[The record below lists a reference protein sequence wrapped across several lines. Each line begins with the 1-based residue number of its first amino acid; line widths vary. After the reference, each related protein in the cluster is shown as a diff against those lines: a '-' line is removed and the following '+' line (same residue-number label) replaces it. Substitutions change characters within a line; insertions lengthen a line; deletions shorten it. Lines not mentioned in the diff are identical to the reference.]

1 MGEFW
6 NENMHIIVSVK
17 TGQSVGLEYFV
28 TNPRHEKKRR
38 LNSRCE
44 NVYLLPDGSV
54 KREEDAIINAQRIW
68 RERAYAPGT
77 GIMYKK
83 GLERFSTL
91 VGSVERCS

>member
-1 MGEFW
+1 MGQIW
-6 NENMHIIVSVK
+6 YDDMIHIILVQN
-17 TGQSVGLEYFV
+17 GQTVGLEYFV
-28 TNPRHEKKRR
+28 KNERHEKKRR
-38 LNSRCE
+38 LNPIGE
-44 NVYLLPDGSV
+44 NVYLFPDGSV

-68 RERAYAPGT
+68 RESAYAPVT

>member
-1 MGEFW
+1 MGEIW
-6 NENMHIIVSVK
+6 YDNVYHIILVQ

-28 TNPRHEKKRR
+28 KNERHEKKRR
-38 LNSRCE
+38 LNSFGE
-44 NVYLLPDGSV
+44 NVHLLPDGSV